1 MLLVGNSKKGPS
13 AFGSLSKQCQCR
25 QGVEVSLICPTWW
38 GGPTHVIRTCSA
50 PPRPDTNNPSRP
62 RSTLRISAFR
72 PPAVASSSPEFHSR
86 VITPLC
92 HGTAIAASKLERPR
106 NPRPKFKK
114 TPDGK
119 KKPRNPLT
127 TWSDL
132 FGPCAVPGSSS
143 SPHPTH
149 PAVISTA
156 NRADAMKG
164 LVSGR
169 RRATSSASESPWDLI
184 QAGFVLSMDTM

>member
-25 QGVEVSLICPTWW
+25 QGVEGVFDLSHLV
-38 GGPTHVIRTCSA
+38 GGPTHVIQTCSA

-119 KKPRNPLT
+119 KKTSESTHHLVRPFRTLC
-127 TWSDL
+127 
-132 FGPCAVPGSSS
+132 CARIVVVS
-143 SPHPTH
+143 SPNP
-149 PAVISTA
+149 P
-156 NRADAMKG
+156 
-164 LVSGR
+164 L
-169 RRATSSASESPWDLI
+169 P
-184 QAGFVLSMDTM
+184 

>member
-1 MLLVGNSKKGPS
+1 MQLGKDSQVHLRSGILAWCCWLGTPRKGQAPLEVFRS
-13 AFGSLSKQCQCR
+13 NANVVRALR
-25 QGVEVSLICPTWW
+25 VSLICPTWW
-38 GGPTHVIRTCSA
+38 GGPTHVIQTCSA

-114 TPDGK
+114 PPDGK
-119 KKPRNPLT
+119 KKTSESTHHLVRPFRTLC
-127 TWSDL
+127 
-132 FGPCAVPGSSS
+132 CARIVVVS
-143 SPHPTH
+143 SPNP
-149 PAVISTA
+149 P
-156 NRADAMKG
+156 
-164 LVSGR
+164 L
-169 RRATSSASESPWDLI
+169 P
-184 QAGFVLSMDTM
+184 